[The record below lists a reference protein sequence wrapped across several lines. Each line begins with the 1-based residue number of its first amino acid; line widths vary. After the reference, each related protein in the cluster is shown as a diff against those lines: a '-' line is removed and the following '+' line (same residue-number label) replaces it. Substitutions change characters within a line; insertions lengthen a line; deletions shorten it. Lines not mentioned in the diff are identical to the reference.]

1 MIRPVLIAAGV
12 IAPFFFPWKF
22 SLLLAFALSLA
33 LPFGGIATGLVA
45 DALYYSP
52 GLGLPWATIAAAVG
66 ALIAYG
72 VRRFAKA
79 RIIGA

>member
-1 MIRPVLIAAGV
+1 MIRAALIIAGLL
-12 IAPFFFPWKF
+12 APFFFPWKF

-33 LPFGGIATGLVA
+33 LPLGGIATGLVA

-52 GLGLPWATIAAAVG
+52 AFGLPWATIAAVIG